1 MNTKMI
7 VFTGPGASGKTSLT
21 ATFSEW
27 LMSEFN
33 LKVSIVNLDPAVEK
47 LPYNPDLDVR
57 ELIDFRKIM
66 SEEGLGPNGAM
77 IKAVDMLAEKSREIL
92 NRLRRLKSDYI
103 LVDTPGLSELFLLRD
118 SGPKVIKALKKV
130 ALPIVIYLN
139 DVTASKTPAE
149 AVVTY
154 LMSLVVRLRLD
165 VPVIPVFSKSDLL
178 KRQLKNTFS
187 EEIGSLSERLAQS
200 NGLLGELASE
210 LAKILGMY
218 AIPTRV
224 IAVSTVTKEGFHS
237 LYSAIHE
244 VFCACGDLT

>member
-1 MNTKMI
+1 MI

-27 LMSEFN
+27 LMKEFN
-33 LKVSIVNLDPAVEK
+33 SSVSIVNLDPAVEK
-47 LPYNPDLDVR
+47 LPYSPDFDVR
-57 ELIDFRKIM
+57 KLIDFRKLM

-77 IKAVDMLAEKSREIL
+77 IRAVDMLAEKNKEIL
-92 NRLRRLKSDYI
+92 VRLRKLRSDYI

-118 SGPKVIKALKKV
+118 SGPKVIKTLKKID
-130 ALPIVIYLN
+130 LPIVIYLN

-149 AVVTY
+149 AIVTY

-165 VPVIPVFSKSDLL
+165 VPVVPVLSKSDLL
-178 KRQLKNTFS
+178 KNQIKKTFS
-187 EEIGSLSERLAQS
+187 EEMSSLAERLARS
-200 NGLLGELASE
+200 DGLLSELASE
-210 LAKILGMY
+210 LARILGMY

-224 IAVSTVTKEGFHS
+224 IAVSAVTKEGFHA